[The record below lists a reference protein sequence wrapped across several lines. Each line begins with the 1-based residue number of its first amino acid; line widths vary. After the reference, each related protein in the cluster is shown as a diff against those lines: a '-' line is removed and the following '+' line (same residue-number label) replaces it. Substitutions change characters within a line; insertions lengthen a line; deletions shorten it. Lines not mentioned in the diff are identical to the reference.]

1 MPFTEIEIITPIMH
15 AQLVLY
21 LFVTKTSDMKR
32 ETYQLV
38 NSSFNN
44 ESCEHYKRINEL
56 LF

>member
-1 MPFTEIEIITPIMH
+1 MH